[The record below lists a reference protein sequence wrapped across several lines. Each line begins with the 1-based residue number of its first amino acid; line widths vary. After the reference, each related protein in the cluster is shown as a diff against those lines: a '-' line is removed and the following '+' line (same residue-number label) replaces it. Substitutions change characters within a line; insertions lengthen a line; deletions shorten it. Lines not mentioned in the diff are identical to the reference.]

1 MAPQQDKVNMSDGIA
16 FPFLAGRTAVITGGA
31 QGLGAG
37 TAEVLAGQGAKIF
50 LLDLQEG
57 RAQELAARLPGDG
70 HAGLRC
76 DVTDAGERNRA
87 IQRVHE
93 AAGRIDILV
102 NNAGI
107 QYHAPAEDIEEEKWY
122 RLMEINLH
130 AVLFMARDV
139 GRIMLQQ
146 GRGSIINIGSIASV
160 LSMPR
165 RAPYVTAK
173 TAIIGLTRNLAVE
186 WASRGVRVN
195 AVCPGYHET
204 PLLMDYI
211 DRGVIDGNR
220 ILKRIPMGR
229 LGTIEDVGK
238 AVLFFASDLS
248 GYVTGQHLLVDGGYT
263 VFGAP
268 EDAS

>member
-1 MAPQQDKVNMSDGIA
+1 MSDGLA
-16 FPFLAGRTAVITGGA
+16 FPLLAGRVAVITGGA

-37 TAEVLAGQGAKIF
+37 TAEVLAGQGARVF

-57 RAQELAARLPGDG
+57 RAQELAAQLPGDG

-76 DVTDAGERNRA
+76 DVTNADERSRA

-102 NNAGI
+102 NNAGV
-107 QYHAPAEDIEEEKWY
+107 QFHSRAEEIEDEKWY
-122 RLMEINLH
+122 WLMEINVH
-130 AVLFMARDV
+130 AVLFMSRDV
-139 GRIMLQQ
+139 GRMMLRQ

-165 RAPYVTAK
+165 RTPYVTAK
-173 TAIIGLTRNLAVE
+173 TAILGLTRTLAVE

-204 PLLMDYI
+204 PLLMEHI
-211 DRGVIDGNR
+211 DRGTLDGNR

-248 GYVTGQHLLVDGGYT
+248 DYVTGQHLLVDGGYT
-263 VFGAP
+263 AFGAP